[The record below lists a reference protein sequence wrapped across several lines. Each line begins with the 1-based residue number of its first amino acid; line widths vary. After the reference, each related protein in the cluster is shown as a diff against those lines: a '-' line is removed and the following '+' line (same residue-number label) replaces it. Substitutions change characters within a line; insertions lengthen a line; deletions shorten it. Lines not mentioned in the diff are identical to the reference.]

1 MKMTSKGNNKMAWIR
16 KDIKDQ
22 LAPSPLPWAES
33 CSTRPVT
40 QRPAQA
46 SIEHFQG
53 WGTYKFSRKKMHKI
67 DHILA
72 YFLCK
77 FFSIVFSLKRL
88 ANGSPENLGHFV
100 YFMDTK
106 KECVQREVTENKH

>member
-1 MKMTSKGNNKMAWIR
+1 
-16 KDIKDQ
+16 
-22 LAPSPLPWAES
+22 
-33 CSTRPVT
+33 
-40 QRPAQA
+40 
-46 SIEHFQG
+46 
-53 WGTYKFSRKKMHKI
+53 MHKI

-77 FFSIVFSLKRL
+77 FFSVFSLKRL
-88 ANGSPENLGHFV
+88 ANGSPENLGQFV